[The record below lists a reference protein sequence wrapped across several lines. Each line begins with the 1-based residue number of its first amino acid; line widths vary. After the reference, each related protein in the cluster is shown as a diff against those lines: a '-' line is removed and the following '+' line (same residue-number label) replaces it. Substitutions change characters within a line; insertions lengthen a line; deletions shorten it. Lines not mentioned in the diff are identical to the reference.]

1 MRPNDYMVSSSERV
15 RIPCTSSRASQ
26 RVFAKLLTRVDPDAQ
41 NGFGFEGT
49 ILRPGSMV
57 PLEALWPTP
66 AHPEIPIV
74 LECAGNPN
82 PERGHRR
89 RNQTDTYVLWR
100 FDPVSKTWSELAR
113 SASESWTWAL
123 DLRAIA
129 IRALEESRGKQIEVF
144 HGLNEVLLRMRQALD
159 HEMQLLPPP
168 DRARAVAV
176 LHDEFCI
183 RLTRLTPIDA
193 RYPG

>member
-1 MRPNDYMVSSSERV
+1 MVSSSEMV

-26 RVFAKLLTRVDPDAQ
+26 RIFAKLLTRVDPDAQ

-49 ILRPGSMV
+49 LLRPGSMV

-66 AHPEIPIV
+66 AHPKVPVV
-74 LECAGNPN
+74 LECAGVANPQT
-82 PERGHRR
+82 GHRR
-89 RNQTDTYVLWR
+89 RQQGDTYILWR
-100 FDPVSKTWSELAR
+100 FDPAAKTWSELAR
-113 SASESWTWAL
+113 SASESWTWAM

-129 IRALEESRGKQIEVF
+129 VRALEESRGKHVEVYSGLSDVLMRLRQI
-144 HGLNEVLLRMRQALD
+144 LD
-159 HEMQLLPPP
+159 REILSLPPP

-183 RLTRLTPIDA
+183 RMTRLAPVDA
-193 RYPG
+193 RYASDLRLPG